1 MIVIIIVIFV
11 QDGTRPT
18 ARPASSRCTTC
29 TSTASSRPPSGPQTK
44 HAPSQRGS
52 IVQRYSQ
59 VFFYCLLPHI
69 IILYIVH
76 ACIIFHVLIFFA
88 LFKFFLY
95 FLATQDQCSVRNHQ
109 QTDIQVSS
117 QHIYNNQIDRNL
129 PFTNVRLVMIIKF
142 FFGT

>member
-18 ARPASSRCTTC
+18 ARPASSRCTTY

-52 IVQRYSQ
+52 IVQRYCQ
-59 VFFYCLLPHI
+59 LFFYCLLPHI

-76 ACIIFHVLIFFA
+76 ACIIFHVLLLCII
-88 LFKFFLY
+88 KFFLS

-117 QHIYNNQIDRNL
+117 QHIYNNQIDRNI
-129 PFTNVRLVMIIKF
+129 PFTNVRLVIIIKL